1 MSRSRKVLLIGIFL
15 VLGVA
20 GALLLYQRATRPSRA
35 VLALPESNF
44 LLYVNLKAVHLIWDT
59 GKPLVMEAEPEY
71 QEFVRQ
77 TGFHFDRDLN
87 EVAISQRNSSDPDTD
102 SSAIFVGHF
111 DQNRVRQYL
120 QKLSTATER
129 YADKEIFSIPH
140 ERHLVRACVL
150 ENDRV
155 AITNMDSPEPM
166 RSIID
171 KSRSWVSVRR
181 PYLLENYYR
190 QVPVGSLAW
199 LIYRNPSQPGAAQL
213 PGGFSFSF
221 LDDTVSVT
229 SLRYD
234 GSLSLKSEIFS
245 QNEAEARKVS
255 EAATTFVALFRD
267 AGQSLTPRGT
277 DPDVKSAF
285 ESLQIRQQG
294 NRTIFTASIPLAFFK
309 KMLEERESTV
319 PAQRK

>member
-77 TGFHFDRDLN
+77 TGFHFVRDLN

-120 QKLSTATER
+120 QKL
-129 YADKEIFSIPH
+129 
-140 ERHLVRACVL
+140 
-150 ENDRV
+150 
-155 AITNMDSPEPM
+155 
-166 RSIID
+166 
-171 KSRSWVSVRR
+171 
-181 PYLLENYYR
+181 
-190 QVPVGSLAW
+190 
-199 LIYRNPSQPGAAQL
+199 
-213 PGGFSFSF
+213 
-221 LDDTVSVT
+221 
-229 SLRYD
+229 
-234 GSLSLKSEIFS
+234 LKSPYQDRWNS
-245 QNEAEARKVS
+245 AGKWPLHLS
-255 EAATTFVALFRD
+255 RD
-267 AGQSLTPRGT
+267 QSGIRSAGKTPGT
-277 DPDVKSAF
+277 
-285 ESLQIRQQG
+285 
-294 NRTIFTASIPLAFFK
+294 
-309 KMLEERESTV
+309 
-319 PAQRK
+319 PA